1 MRNSALSAAPKA
13 SKAST
18 KTKKKELL
26 KKDKD
31 KKDDK
36 KEVEGKKKDDKKKDE
51 KKEDKKKEDDKK
63 EVEGKKADEDAPP
76 VNIGWDSHKAVVSQ
90 TSEKLKKNS
99 PYRNV

>member
-1 MRNSALSAAPKA
+1 MSVYYKDTVNAQAQAMPPCCAPPVQIGA
-13 SKAST
+13 PANVDPEPSRESSPVDA
-18 KTKKKELL
+18 EQL
-26 KKDKD
+26 
-31 KKDDK
+31 
-36 KEVEGKKKDDKKKDE
+36 E
-51 KKEDKKKEDDKK
+51 K